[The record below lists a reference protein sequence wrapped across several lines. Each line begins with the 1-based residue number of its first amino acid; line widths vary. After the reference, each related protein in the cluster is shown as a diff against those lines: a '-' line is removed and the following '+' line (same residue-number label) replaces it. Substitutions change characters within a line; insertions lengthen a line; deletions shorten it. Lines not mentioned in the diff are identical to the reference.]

1 MNLCGIQH
9 NRQRKLI
16 WSLRST
22 PFLPVYFPATPV
34 LRFSTRLPEKVNIRT
49 GNSPIAMMP
58 GKMNSREV
66 KRMMAQMGIKSTDL
80 TDVKKVI
87 FEGAATN
94 IVVTDA
100 AVMKVEAKGE
110 VYFQVSGKI
119 STEEKKAAKKQEPEV
134 SQEDVTLIM
143 EQTHVNREKAVEAL
157 KKANGE
163 VAQAIIDLMEK

>member
-1 MNLCGIQH
+1 
-9 NRQRKLI
+9 
-16 WSLRST
+16 
-22 PFLPVYFPATPV
+22 
-34 LRFSTRLPEKVNIRT
+34 
-49 GNSPIAMMP
+49 MP